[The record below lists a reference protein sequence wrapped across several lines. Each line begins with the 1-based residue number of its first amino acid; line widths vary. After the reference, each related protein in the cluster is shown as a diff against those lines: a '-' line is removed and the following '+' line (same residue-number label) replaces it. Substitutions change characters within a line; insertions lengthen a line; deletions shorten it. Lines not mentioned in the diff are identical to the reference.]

1 MQMRAWELQQLK
13 KAKEIYY
20 ARLGFQDDGSRSRKV
35 SLARGAFS
43 ACFRSKASL
52 HELGHIC
59 EKDHSSIQHSIRE
72 HESRLFYTDYRW
84 YYKIACQIRDEV
96 SLEVVDSVDIES
108 LESEIKRLN
117 DLVIELSKFKELYLN
132 IKKLTDEF

>member
-1 MQMRAWELQQLK
+1 MRAWELQQLK

-20 ARLGFQDDGSRSRKV
+20 ARLGFSDDGSRTRNV
-35 SLARGAFS
+35 SLARGAFNN
-43 ACFRSKASL
+43 CFRSKASL

-59 EKDHSSIQHSIRE
+59 KKDHSSVQYAIRE

-84 YYKIACQIRDEV
+84 YYKIACQIREEV
-96 SLEVVDSVDIES
+96 SLDVVDSVDVGS

-117 DLVIELSKFKELYLN
+117 ELVIELSKYKELYLTL
-132 IKKLTDEF
+132 KKTFDEF